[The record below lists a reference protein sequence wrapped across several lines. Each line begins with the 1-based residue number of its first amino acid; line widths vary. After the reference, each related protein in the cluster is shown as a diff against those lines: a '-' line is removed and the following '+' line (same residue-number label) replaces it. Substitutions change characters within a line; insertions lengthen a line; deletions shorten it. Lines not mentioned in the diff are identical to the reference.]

1 MAAAIERER
10 KFLVD
15 STEPILGLTPT
26 RLSQAYFI
34 VADNCEARIRIY
46 ESGSI
51 VTFKAGGNTLSRV
64 EEEFVLTDRQIAREL
79 FEASDLR
86 IIKDRYSVALS
97 VDSFWEVDVFLGDN
111 EGLIVAEIELPEE
124 NAPIQIPDWCRMEV
138 TGDDRFYNAQLAS
151 NPMTSWDES
160 TRSWFGL

>member
-1 MAAAIERER
+1 MSAAIERER

-15 STEPILGLTPT
+15 STEPLLGLTPT

-34 VADNCEARIRIY
+34 VGDHCEGRIRLY

-51 VTFKAGGNTLSRV
+51 VTFKAGGNTLSRI

-79 FEASDLR
+79 FKASELKVL
-86 IIKDRYSVALS
+86 KDRFSVALS
-97 VDSFWEVDVFLGDN
+97 VDSFWEVDVFLGAN
-111 EGLIVAEIELPEE
+111 EGLIIAEIELPEV
-124 NAPIQIPDWCRMEV
+124 NTPIHIPDWCRMEV

-151 NPMTSWDES
+151 NPISTWDDQ
-160 TRSWFGL
+160 TRSWFNI